1 MAISNQSVVNTNC
14 LILNQYTLKPLVY
27 LSKLH
32 KKTLSFLKGLVV
44 DNSFEISNLSFTPV
58 DFLEVNKSIQLII

>member
-1 MAISNQSVVNTNC
+1 MAAVA
-14 LILNQYTLKPLVY
+14 
-27 LSKLH
+27 KLH

-58 DFLEVNKSIQLII
+58 EFLEVNKSIQLII